1 MELQQIKLAQALL
14 DEEDAE
20 KKEAALVVELEK
32 FKQQKNKSTAILTDL
47 KADIQYFSIMQW
59 TYFDDM

>member
-47 KADIQYFSIMQW
+47 KADIQYFSIMRW